1 MATKA
6 TQRDDAAGA
15 KGSSILEAIQ
25 RLRQEEIE
33 TRAASSTGSYAGPQ
47 AEEIRR
53 EARQDMT
60 AGDFRNRPTIAPITH
75 VSVGEPRRHRDWS
88 LHLFAPS
95 SHAMAMYCRQLAT
108 LVDVGIPLLEA
119 LRILARRGSNR
130 QLARVSGDLAR
141 RVEEG
146 MPLSAAMDEHR
157 DVFTSMFIGVVRA
170 GEAGGILD
178 ESLRRLADLL
188 ERRAALRSRVTSA
201 LWYPAIALLIEI
213 AVICII
219 LFIAMPKLLSA
230 YPDHSQLPKVTLI
243 LLNFSNWMAHW
254 WWLVLILIVVI
265 IVLAI
270 FALQQPRGREAWD
283 RTKLYLPGVG
293 GLSRK
298 INVARFSR
306 TLGNLTAA
314 GIPLIDAIGI
324 AADTADNAV
333 VTPTLY
339 RVRSAVERGEKMDLP
354 MRSEPIF
361 DDVVVDMVMVGDEAG
376 ALDSTLLKIADTYD
390 VEVDSSLRRMTAV
403 LEPILIVILGLTVA
417 FIALAV
423 FLPYF
428 HLVNSPVIN
437 VE

>member
-6 TQRDDAAGA
+6 PARDEAPS

-25 RLRQEEIE
+25 RLRQEELE
-33 TRAASSTGSYAGPQ
+33 TRAASGTAAAETVRSEQVRRDAQ
-47 AEEIRR
+47 ADAAADARARAAAPPAMAVAERR
-53 EARQDMT
+53 S
-60 AGDFRNRPTIAPITH
+60 APW
-75 VSVGEPRRHRDWS
+75 G
-88 LHLFAPS
+88 FAFLSPS

-130 QLARVSGDLAR
+130 RLADVSGDLAR

-146 MPLSAAMDEHR
+146 LPLSSAMEEHR
-157 DVFTSMFIGVVRA
+157 DVFSSMFIGVVRA

-188 ERRAALRSRVTSA
+188 ERRAALRSRVSSA
-201 LWYPAIALLIEI
+201 LWYPAIALMVEI
-213 AVICII
+213 CVIGFI
-219 LFIAMPKLLSA
+219 LFFAMPKLLSA
-230 YPDHSQLPKVTLI
+230 YPDHSQLPWETL
-243 LLNFSNWMAHW
+243 LLLGISNWFIKW
-254 WWLVLILIVVI
+254 WWLALLLIAAVIVLIT
-265 IVLAI
+265 
-270 FALQQPRGREAWD
+270 FALRQPRGRELWD

-324 AADTADNAV
+324 AADTADNAI

-339 RVRSAVERGEKMDLP
+339 RVRSAVERGEKMDIP

-361 DDVVVDMVMVGDEAG
+361 DDVVIDMVVVGDEAG
-376 ALDSTLLKIADTYD
+376 ALDATLLKIADTYD
-390 VEVDSSLRRMTAV
+390 VEVDSSLRRMTAI
-403 LEPILIVILGLTVA
+403 LEPILIVSLGLTVA

-428 HLVNSPVIN
+428 KLVNSPVIN